1 MSYDYSRLKG
11 KIIEKYGSNAKFAED
26 MDWSERTLSLKL
38 NNKVAWKQ
46 PEIVKAIGLLSLD
59 ENDITGYFFKLKVQ
73 IEKIKKYKETIN
85 QKIDDLLATM
95 EHIMYNEGM
104 RFNLETYLLD
114 LDDLKVD
121 TEHCKRIL
129 LADAGAECKK

>member
-26 MDWSERTLSLKL
+26 MEWSERTLSLKL

-59 ENDITGYFFKLKVQ
+59 ENDITGYFFKL
-73 IEKIKKYKETIN
+73 
-85 QKIDDLLATM
+85 
-95 EHIMYNEGM
+95 
-104 RFNLETYLLD
+104 
-114 LDDLKVD
+114 
-121 TEHCKRIL
+121 
-129 LADAGAECKK
+129 

>member
-26 MDWSERTLSLKL
+26 MDWSERTLSLRL

-73 IEKIKKYKETIN
+73 NI
-85 QKIDDLLATM
+85 
-95 EHIMYNEGM
+95 
-104 RFNLETYLLD
+104 
-114 LDDLKVD
+114 
-121 TEHCKRIL
+121 
-129 LADAGAECKK
+129 

>member
-26 MDWSERTLSLKL
+26 MEWSERTLSLKL

-59 ENDITGYFFKLKVQ
+59 ENDITGYFFKIKVQ
-73 IEKIKKYKETIN
+73 NI
-85 QKIDDLLATM
+85 
-95 EHIMYNEGM
+95 
-104 RFNLETYLLD
+104 
-114 LDDLKVD
+114 
-121 TEHCKRIL
+121 
-129 LADAGAECKK
+129 

>member
-73 IEKIKKYKETIN
+73 NI
-85 QKIDDLLATM
+85 
-95 EHIMYNEGM
+95 
-104 RFNLETYLLD
+104 
-114 LDDLKVD
+114 
-121 TEHCKRIL
+121 
-129 LADAGAECKK
+129 

>member
-26 MDWSERTLSLKL
+26 MEWSERTLSLKL

-73 IEKIKKYKETIN
+73 NI
-85 QKIDDLLATM
+85 
-95 EHIMYNEGM
+95 
-104 RFNLETYLLD
+104 
-114 LDDLKVD
+114 
-121 TEHCKRIL
+121 
-129 LADAGAECKK
+129 